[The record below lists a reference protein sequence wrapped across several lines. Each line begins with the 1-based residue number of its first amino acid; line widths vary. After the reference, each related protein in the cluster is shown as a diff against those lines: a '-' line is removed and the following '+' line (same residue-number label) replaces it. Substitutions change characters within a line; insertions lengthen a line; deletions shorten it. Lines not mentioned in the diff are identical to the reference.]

1 MKHNAKATVCCAVG
15 GLLLAATSMAQAS
28 GASADAA
35 SGLLQMIMSL
45 LIVLA
50 IIAAIAWGI
59 KRMGGI
65 RGSSNAAVQ
74 IIGAG
79 SVGPRERVVLVEV
92 AGQWLVLGIAQGS
105 VNLLAT
111 LPPQERPPQTAGF
124 AAAGLTPKFAEW
136 LQRAVAAR
144 KER

>member
-1 MKHNAKATVCCAVG
+1 
-15 GLLLAATSMAQAS
+15 
-28 GASADAA
+28 
-35 SGLLQMIMSL
+35 MIMSL

-59 KRMGGI
+59 KRIGGI
-65 RGSSNAAVQ
+65 SGMRGNSNTGIQ
-74 IIGAG
+74 IISAG

-92 AGQWLVLGIAQGS
+92 AGQWLLLGVAQGN

-111 LPPQERPPQTAGF
+111 LPPQQRTQTETNP
-124 AAAGLTPKFAEW
+124 AAASLTPKFAEW
-136 LQRAVAAR
+136 LQRALAAR